1 MPQVY
6 LILLLIV
13 STRQSAFSASVD
25 DLHRLRNHLFN
36 NYTPDV
42 RPLLNQ
48 SQPLLMDVNFQ
59 FQRIHRIDNTQNEF
73 SIRGILSLAWKDEF
87 LVWKS
92 ADFGGLRHYHPK
104 KGDVWTPSFLNGD
117 GIEDQEVME
126 TITRRVLYKNGS
138 VVVHV
143 PGYFS
148 TFCNF
153 DMTYFPFDSQ
163 TCNIKLNSLDHFAE
177 ELEFRPVSKQVTTIG
192 NYKDAEWT
200 VDWTMLTSDQINIAP
215 HRYSR
220 ISVMLKVARKPLFAI
235 LNIVIPIV
243 TISVL
248 SMMVFLV
255 PVESGEKLSFSLSAL
270 LSLAVFMSF
279 ISEQIPASSEKPPLL
294 VIYLTS
300 MVLLNALSVASTVL
314 VLLCHH
320 RGSVA
325 NATRACDSLS
335 KPNTANI
342 VMKKY
347 SLRKLVSVICC
358 GKEEKYLSASRAL
371 NNTLLLLFMGVAIG
385 VTITTITQMTSNTG
399 W

>member
-1 MPQVY
+1 MSPVH
-6 LILLLIV
+6 LIFFFVV
-13 STRQSAFSASVD
+13 STRQMALSATID
-25 DLHRLRNHLFN
+25 DLYRLRHHLFV
-36 NYTPDV
+36 NYTSDV

-48 SQPLLMDVNFQ
+48 SQLLQMDVSFR
-59 FQRIHRIDNTQNEF
+59 FMRIHRIDNTQKEF
-73 SIRGILSLAWKDEF
+73 SIRGLLSLAWKDEF
-87 LVWKS
+87 LSWKS
-92 ADFGGLRHYHPK
+92 AEFGGLGHYHPK
-104 KGDVWTPSFLNGD
+104 KGEIWIPSILNED
-117 GIEDQEVME
+117 GVGNQEVME

-148 TFCNF
+148 TFCYF

-163 TCNIKLNSLDHFAE
+163 SCEIKLNSLDYFAE
-177 ELEFRPVSKQVTTIG
+177 ELEFRLVSKQVTKIG
-192 NYKDAEWT
+192 KYNTDAEWT
-200 VDWTMLTSDQINIAP
+200 VVWATMTSKQIAIP
-215 HRYSR
+215 PQSYTSVR
-220 ISVMLKVARKPLFAI
+220 ILFQLSRKPLFAI

-300 MVLLNALSVASTVL
+300 MVLLNAMSVASTVL

-320 RGSVA
+320 RGASTKEPKEC
-325 NATRACDSLS
+325 NSS
-335 KPNTANI
+335 SNPNTTGN
-342 VMKKY
+342 VMEKPGILN
-347 SLRKLVSVICC
+347 SLIGC
-358 GKEEKYLSASRAL
+358 GKNKKHMSATRAL
-371 NNTLLLLFMGVAIG
+371 NNTLLLLFMGVVIGITIG
-385 VTITTITQMTSNTG
+385 VMARMTNNN
-399 W
+399 

>member
-1 MPQVY
+1 MCRV
-6 LILLLIV
+6 LLVLLITV
-13 STRQSAFSASVD
+13 SSRQLTFSATIE
-25 DLHRLRNHLFN
+25 DLHRLRHHLFS
-36 NYTPDV
+36 NYTSDV

-48 SQPLLMDVNFQ
+48 SQPLVVDVDFQ
-59 FQRIHRIDNTQNEF
+59 LLRIHRIDNTQKEF

-87 LVWKS
+87 LSWKS
-92 ADFGGLRHYHPK
+92 AEFGGLRHYHPK
-104 KGDVWTPSFLNGD
+104 KGEIWTPSLINED
-117 GIEDQEVME
+117 GVEDQDVME

-138 VVVHV
+138 VVFHV

-163 TCNIKLNSLDHFAE
+163 TCNIHLNSLDYFAE
-177 ELEFRPVSKQVTTIG
+177 ELEFRLVSKHVTTIG
-192 NYKDAEWT
+192 HYNIDAEWT
-200 VDWTMLTSDQINIAP
+200 VVWAKVANGEITVSA
-215 HRYSR
+215 HYYKR
-220 ISVMLKVARKPLFAI
+220 IRVIFRVARKPLFAI

-279 ISEQIPASSEKPPLL
+279 ISEQIPASSEKIPLL

-320 RGSVA
+320 RGHVDKE
-325 NATRACDSLS
+325 TRAYNSS
-335 KPNTANI
+335 SNPNTADAE
-342 VMKKY
+342 M
-347 SLRKLVSVICC
+347 
-358 GKEEKYLSASRAL
+358 EKPSIY
-371 NNTLLLLFMGVAIG
+371 
-385 VTITTITQMTSNTG
+385 
-399 W
+399 